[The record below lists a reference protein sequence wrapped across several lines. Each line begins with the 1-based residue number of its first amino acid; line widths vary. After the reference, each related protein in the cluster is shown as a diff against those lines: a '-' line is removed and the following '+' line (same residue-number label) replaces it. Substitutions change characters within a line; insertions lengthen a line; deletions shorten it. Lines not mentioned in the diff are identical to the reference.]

1 MILYFAEGEI
11 GGNIKRQNL
20 KKLGRTFTSIICLVV
35 AAFMF
40 LGCNDWILYAFL
52 PSLLFYIAFSLLGS
66 LQVLTKPFPKNTHP
80 VAKACIIFVCLIIG
94 CSRVKAIIPTIN
106 IQDTISP
113 MINKTINKEL
123 ENVFGKY
130 NTKTFEDLPNLNV
143 RACSMELRFTYILT
157 QINKIE
163 ETNANIDKRFTNLV
177 ERDRILEKNINKVNK
192 RARNAHSDLLILNR
206 PNIYPEKVNLTQ
218 SYNRMSLWGKT
229 INKNIEDPQCSTN
242 CAFSHID
249 QSSFCIVEEIDEI
262 HIKQDKI
269 NLILASLE
277 KTYDNLELK
286 QRQAEQN
293 LTARG
298 F

>member
-1 MILYFAEGEI
+1 MILYFAEREI
-11 GGNIKRQNL
+11 GGNVKRQNL
-20 KKLGRTFTSIICLVV
+20 KKLGKTFTPIFCILF
-35 AAFMF
+35 AIMIF
-40 LGCNDWILYAFL
+40 LFSSNWFLYACLTSLFL
-52 PSLLFYIAFSLLGS
+52 YVAFNILNALPLL
-66 LQVLTKPFPKNTHP
+66 VKPIPANTDP
-80 VAKACIIFVCLIIG
+80 IAKACIAFGCLIIG
-94 CSRVKAIIPTIN
+94 CSSAKALIPTIN

-113 MINKTINKEL
+113 MINKTIDREL

-130 NTKTFEDLPNLNV
+130 NTKTYEDLPNLNI